1 MNVFLDI
8 LEILMLYLMD
18 LARHVHATLEDL
30 NKLTMEF
37 QFVIKFRDRVSVNQM
52 SLERAVTSVKLD
64 IGILQVERVVRAV
77 NVIQSVLIIHLA
89 TLIRVNASVSRE

>member
-1 MNVFLDI
+1 MNVFLVI
-8 LEILMLYLMD
+8 LEILTLYLMD
-18 LARHVHATLEDL
+18 LARPVHATLEDL

-37 QFVIKFRDRVSVNQM
+37 QFVIKFRDLVSVNQM